1 MSTETAIECEYVTIL
16 RYLKKKYQE
25 TDNPKE
31 KQRIGSLL
39 DGESDT
45 QVMSEFMA
53 RLRTDTAKRLI
64 GRACLSCITKYV
76 LDLSG
81 ELKNI
86 K

>member
-1 MSTETAIECEYVTIL
+1 MSTETASESKYLAIL

-25 TDNPKE
+25 TDDPKE

-45 QVMSEFMA
+45 QVMSEFIA
-53 RLRTDTAKRLI
+53 KLKTDTTKRLI
-64 GRACLSCITKYV
+64 GRACLGCITKHV